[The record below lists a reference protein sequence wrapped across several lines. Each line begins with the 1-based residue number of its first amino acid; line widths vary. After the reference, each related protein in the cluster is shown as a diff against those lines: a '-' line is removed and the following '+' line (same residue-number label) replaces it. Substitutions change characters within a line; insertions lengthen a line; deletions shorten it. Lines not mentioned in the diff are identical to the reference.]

1 MTAAKNRGIGRERTP
16 FEWTLLLVSVA
27 AALTLADRARDL
39 RCHRNERAGRP
50 RDRHRGVADPA
61 SGGRPLE
68 ITVTNVGGTSAE
80 NVVVEV
86 TVGDVS
92 REVTLELVAKGDE
105 ESATDRRAGERV
117 GNPTRRGPEL
127 LGPVARFLDDM
138 RNARTSHVTHLA

>member
-1 MTAAKNRGIGRERTP
+1 MTPAKKRGIGRERTT

-39 RCHRNERAGRP
+39 RCSQERAGRP
-50 RDRHRGVADPA
+50 TSRSTSRRPTSA

-105 ESATDRRAGERV
+105 ESATIVVPASASGTPHAEVLSYSD
-117 GNPTRRGPEL
+117 P
-127 LGPVARFLDDM
+127 
-138 RNARTSHVTHLA
+138 